1 MDANGE
7 REDYIAE
14 IIRLSEKY
22 KFVTPYTAFIAAP
35 RALLRP
41 RLIQP
46 GDPVLRVKTD
56 ESIASV
62 FVVLPFGE
70 TLPLKFLS
78 DEGVWEVRFL
88 APPWIPDGAY
98 RCRLML
104 TDKKGNGY
112 QEEKSFVIDSH
123 APKLTAKIDTQTVHA
138 GDDIL
143 LRVSADSDTARLVAR
158 MYGAQPVQLQWS
170 ASEQT
175 NIGKLRVA
183 PGLAAG
189 RYTIVISAEDFAHN
203 QSSMEIQVDV
213 LGKPWKHLQRGFQPQ
228 PNKSVKSR
236 YRNYV

>member
-56 ESIASV
+56 ESINSV

-78 DEGVWEVRFL
+78 GEKVWEVRFL
-88 APPWIPDGAY
+88 APAWMADGAY
-98 RCRLML
+98 RCRLLL
-104 TDKKGNGY
+104 TDKNGNGY
-112 QEEKSFVIDSH
+112 QEEKTFIIDSH
-123 APKLTAKIDTQTVHA
+123 APRLNARVESQTVRA
-138 GDDIL
+138 GDDL
-143 LRVSADSDTARLVAR
+143 QLRVGADSDTSRLVAR
-158 MYGAQPVQLQWS
+158 MYGAQPVQLFWS
-170 ASEQT
+170 NKEQT
-175 NIGKLRVA
+175 NVGNLRVP

-189 RYTIVISAEDFAHN
+189 RYTLVISAEDFAHN
-203 QSSMEIQVDV
+203 QSSTEIQIEV
-213 LGKPWKHLQRGFQPQ
+213 L
-228 PNKSVKSR
+228 SR
-236 YRNYV
+236 